1 VGLAK
6 TERSCFSCRV
16 SKGEATREA
25 VLEEALLQSSQ
36 VGLQG
41 ITIGRLADSTGM
53 SKSGL
58 FGHFRS
64 KDQLQ
69 VAVLDHAVRRFRRYV
84 VQPALEARPGIE
96 RLRVIFER
104 WTGWGGDAEYS
115 LPGGC
120 VFITATYEFD
130 DLPDGPVRDRVVQ
143 TQSQWLDF
151 LAASYREGV
160 ELGELDP
167 ELDPHDFAH
176 ELYGLMLAFHVQL
189 RLLKDAGAEARA
201 RRAFERLLRE
211 VCPQPAAT

>member
-1 VGLAK
+1 M
-6 TERSCFSCRV
+6 

-36 VGLQG
+36 IGLQG

-64 KDQLQ
+64 KEQLQ
-69 VAVLDHAVRRFRRYV
+69 LAVLDHAVRRFRRHV
-84 VQPALEARPGIE
+84 VKPALEAPAGIG

-104 WTGWGGDAEYS
+104 WTGWGGGSDYA

-130 DLPDGPVRDRVVQ
+130 DVPDGPVRDRVVE
-143 TQSQWLDF
+143 TQSRWIDF
-151 LAASYREGV
+151 LATSYREGV
-160 ELGELDP
+160 ELGELRAD
-167 ELDPHDFAH
+167 LDALDFARDF
-176 ELYGLMLAFHVQL
+176 YGLMLAFHVDL
-189 RLLKDAGAEARA
+189 RLLKDPGAEARA
-201 RRAFERLLRE
+201 RRAFHRLLDS
-211 VCPQPAAT
+211 VSTQPAPRERAAEG

>member
-1 VGLAK
+1 M
-6 TERSCFSCRV
+6 V

-58 FGHFRS
+58 FGHFHS
-64 KDQLQ
+64 KEQLQ
-69 VAVLDHAVRRFRRYV
+69 IAVLDHAVRRFRRYV
-84 VQPALEARPGIE
+84 VQPALDTPPGIE

-104 WTGWGGDAEYS
+104 WTGWGGEADYS

-130 DLPDGPVRDRVVQ
+130 DVPDGPVRDRVVQ
-143 TQSQWLDF
+143 TQAAWLDF
-151 LAASYREGV
+151 LATSYREGV

-167 ELDPHDFAH
+167 GLDPHDFAH
-176 ELYGLMLAFHVQL
+176 EFYGLMLAFHVQL
-189 RLLKDAGAEARA
+189 RLLKDPGAEPRA
-201 RRAFERLLRE
+201 RRAFERLLSA
-211 VCPQPAAT
+211 VSTQPSAT